1 MSNSH
6 QKTLAQ
12 RLTRNQ
18 QHILDLVK
26 QLDQPLSAQQLY
38 VRLRDAGKRMGL
50 ATVYRALETLKR
62 EGLIQS
68 RTLGTGES
76 VYSSIKED
84 RHHFTCVQC
93 GNSIPIDE
101 CPVHDLEE
109 KLNAFYRFKT
119 YYHVLEFFGLC
130 DQCQCAGHGKA

>member
-1 MSNSH
+1 MSNS
-6 QKTLAQ
+6 QQEQLSQ

-26 QLDQPLSAQQLY
+26 HLEQPHSAQELY
-38 VRLRDAGKRMGL
+38 VQLRDEGKRMGL
-50 ATVYRALETLKR
+50 ATVYRALEMLKR
-62 EGLIQS
+62 EGLVQS
-68 RTLGTGES
+68 RTLSSGES

-109 KLNAFYRFKT
+109 KLDESYHFKT

-130 DQCQCAGHGKA
+130 DQCQQAEAK

>member
-1 MSNSH
+1 MSHSH
-6 QKTLAQ
+6 QEKLTHS
-12 RLTRNQ
+12 LTRNQ

-26 QLDQPLSAQQLY
+26 QLAQPLSAQELY
-38 VRLRDAGKRMGL
+38 VQLRDEGKRMGL

-62 EGLIQS
+62 EGLVQS
-68 RTLGTGES
+68 RTLSTGES
-76 VYSSIKED
+76 VYSSIQED

-93 GNSIPIDE
+93 GNSIAIDE

-109 KLNAFYRFKT
+109 KLDESYHFKT

-130 DQCQCAGHGKA
+130 DQCQQVGQGNV